1 MSFSDDMAR
10 IAKKTNKSLENTIKT
25 TAIEL
30 FSSVIRDTPVDEG
43 RAKGNWQATLG
54 SMADGTVSTLDRSG
68 SATISKMRATVGGFD
83 LGEVIWLTNN
93 LPYARRL
100 EYGWSKVQAPQ
111 GMVRKNMA
119 RIQSLVAKEAKKN
132 RI

>member
-10 IAKKTNKSLENTIKT
+10 IAKKTNASLENTIKT

-54 SMADGTVSTLDRSG
+54 SMAEGTVSTLDGSG
-68 SATISKMRATVGGFD
+68 SATISRMRATVGGFD

-100 EYGWSKVQAPQ
+100 EYGWSKAQAPQ

>member
-10 IAKKTNKSLENTIKT
+10 IAKKTNASLENTIKT

-68 SATISKMRATVGGFD
+68 SATISRMRATVGGFD

-100 EYGWSKVQAPQ
+100 EYGWSKQAPA

-132 RI
+132 SI